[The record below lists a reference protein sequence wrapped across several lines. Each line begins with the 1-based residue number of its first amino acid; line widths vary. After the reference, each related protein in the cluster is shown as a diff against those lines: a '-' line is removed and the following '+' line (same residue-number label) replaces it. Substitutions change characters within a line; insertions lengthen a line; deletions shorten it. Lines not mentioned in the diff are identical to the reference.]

1 MLGHGTAGSERLRVS
16 RWFQVFGLMFD
27 YPAFTGE
34 QNTEVTK
41 ASTLLIALRQT
52 FRPVWLTATTL
63 ERYNSFVP
71 AVSVV

>member
-1 MLGHGTAGSERLRVS
+1 
-16 RWFQVFGLMFD
+16 VFGLMFD

-34 QNTEVTK
+34 QNIEVTK
-41 ASTLLIALRQT
+41 ASTLLIALRQM

-71 AVSVV
+71 AVSAV